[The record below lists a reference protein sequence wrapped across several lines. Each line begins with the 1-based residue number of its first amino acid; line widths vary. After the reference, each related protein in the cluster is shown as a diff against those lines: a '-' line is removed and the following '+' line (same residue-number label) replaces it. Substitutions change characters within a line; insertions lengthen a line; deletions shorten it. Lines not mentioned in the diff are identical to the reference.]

1 GAAAAGGGAVGSG
14 GAFGRET
21 PGVPRVQGSGVSPAG
36 PGGLPAPDLC
46 PSPRRRSQRGLSRGR
61 HAGCSGPR
69 VPAGPRAAA
78 GRGGRDY
85 RRGSEGSR
93 AHGGYPDAA
102 GAASSGSRLCR
113 PVRRRSNQA
122 AGDRDV
128 PGPLG
133 ADQESTRARAAA
145 ANVRPHPGCARRPMT
160 IPNGLVPHGDD
171 LNLDELKRAAESIL
185 LVSGGPVTV
194 DQLVEA
200 LGVAPQTVHA
210 LLWELQQDYAGRGIQ
225 IQVVAGGFHLC
236 TRPELAS
243 YVQRFLR
250 LDHREPLSQA
260 ALETLAIVAYRQP
273 ITRAEIE
280 AVRGVRSDHII
291 ERL

>member
-1 GAAAAGGGAVGSG
+1 
-14 GAFGRET
+14 
-21 PGVPRVQGSGVSPAG
+21 
-36 PGGLPAPDLC
+36 
-46 PSPRRRSQRGLSRGR
+46 
-61 HAGCSGPR
+61 
-69 VPAGPRAAA
+69 
-78 GRGGRDY
+78 
-85 RRGSEGSR
+85 
-93 AHGGYPDAA
+93 
-102 GAASSGSRLCR
+102 
-113 PVRRRSNQA
+113 
-122 AGDRDV
+122 
-128 PGPLG
+128 
-133 ADQESTRARAAA
+133 
-145 ANVRPHPGCARRPMT
+145 MT

-250 LDHREPLSQA
+250 PGHREPLAPA
-260 ALETLAIVAYRQP
+260 ALGTLAIVAYPQP
-273 ITRAEIE
+273 VPRAGVE
-280 AVRGVRSDHII
+280 AGGGRRRGPPR
-291 ERL
+291 